1 MIKTPGNNENVTS
14 FKGTTVISVR
24 KDKSVV
30 IAADGQVTHGNII
43 LKANSKKVRRL
54 GNGKVIAGDG
64 ATYHHVVFNILTY
77 PFQTLYAYTLPD
89 N

>member
-1 MIKTPGNNENVTS
+1 MIKTPSNNENVAS
-14 FKGTTVISVR
+14 FKGTTVISIR

-54 GNGKVIAGDG
+54 GN
-64 ATYHHVVFNILTY
+64 
-77 PFQTLYAYTLPD
+77 
-89 N
+89 